1 MFDVVLSLFTRVSG
15 MEQDKVVDSFGIIRE
30 GQCRVG
36 SPDCI
41 ARRVNKSSPHYRR
54 VAINSTE
61 EKTEVTFL
69 YKVPSR
75 LRRYTLTH

>member
-1 MFDVVLSLFTRVSG
+1 MRVSG
-15 MEQDKVVDSFGIIRE
+15 KGQDKVADSFGIIRE

-41 ARRVNKSSPHYRR
+41 ALRVSKSFTNPYNTSSFHCRRL
-54 VAINSTE
+54 AISSTE

-75 LRRYTLTH
+75 LQRYTLVR